1 MDPITSKSETRIG
14 EYNLGVYIDQIVNW
28 IKASLEA
35 KVN

>member
-14 EYNLGVYIDQIVNW
+14 EHNLGVYIDQIVNW